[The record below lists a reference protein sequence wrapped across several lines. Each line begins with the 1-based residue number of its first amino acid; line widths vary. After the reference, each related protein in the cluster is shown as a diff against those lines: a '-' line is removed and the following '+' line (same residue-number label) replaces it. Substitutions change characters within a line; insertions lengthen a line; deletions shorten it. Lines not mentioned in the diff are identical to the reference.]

1 MARENGLKMS
11 LLERLEKRYYE
22 IESSVLFPLVQLDI
36 NYRCHPAIT
45 TLLSNVVYK
54 YQIQSG
60 LPPSKGHAEANYC
73 PCIFYCSDVTKDP
86 SILDPLHSM
95 HIEADAVVSQVKKFF
110 STGKWPN
117 SWKDFTLRDVCI
129 MSSFRTQVSESCIVW
144 ILLLFYMY
152 CYFQLNIIRKR
163 LKDSIFRHV
172 TLLPSYAIQGNKYE
186 DTINHS
192 ISLYIGHEFQA
203 IVLSTYEPLEDN
215 GESSNPTKTLVDPNI
230 FNTAIS
236 RSRQLVIAVG
246 NPFILLRTEKVM
258 GYAVGCWREYIKL
271 CLEKNAVFFPPNL
284 QPRLHQLKE
293 MLRVQVGISNT
304 VKASIVSQPQ
314 FPPQRSQT
322 TAATSHVATCPPL
335 QTSYSYPSA
344 KRTSGQQKLPADGK
358 MELMVPKKSGTTK
371 QTPSDSIAFPQASMG
386 QLSSEQSVFNKSI
399 PSSSKTISGK
409 SGLLPTPRQ
418 LASDLSKPT
427 QSTIQKPKPLDTTST
442 SNTSK
447 SSPLAFSVHKAS
459 GISAAPFSVRK
470 PMPFPEML
478 ISPSE
483 VVTVPES
490 TQVDSP
496 QQRHSKDKQQ
506 TQSYMKTKDEE
517 ETLISSSSTV
527 KSKRKKK
534 VKSSQPKHSFTYDSI
549 SSVWPQPHGMSDEP
563 PVKESV
569 WTSRQERT
577 FADIVKQ
584 SGIILEIITYY
595 SI

>member
-1 MARENGLKMS
+1 
-11 LLERLEKRYYE
+11 
-22 IESSVLFPLVQLDI
+22 
-36 NYRCHPAIT
+36 
-45 TLLSNVVYK
+45 
-54 YQIQSG
+54 
-60 LPPSKGHAEANYC
+60 
-73 PCIFYCSDVTKDP
+73 
-86 SILDPLHSM
+86 
-95 HIEADAVVSQVKKFF
+95 
-110 STGKWPN
+110 
-117 SWKDFTLRDVCI
+117 
-129 MSSFRTQVSESCIVW
+129 
-144 ILLLFYMY
+144 MY

-258 GYAVGCWREYIKL
+258 GYGGGCWREYIKL
-271 CLEKNAVFFPPNL
+271 CLEKNTVFFPPNL

-293 MLRVQVGISNT
+293 MLRVQVGISST
-304 VKASIVSQPQ
+304 VRASIVSQPR
-314 FPPQRSQT
+314 FLPQRSQT

-335 QTSYSYPSA
+335 QTLHSYPSD

-358 MELMVPKKSGTTK
+358 MESMVPKKSGATK
-371 QTPSDSIAFPQASMG
+371 QTPSDSTAFPQMSTG
-386 QLSSEQSVFNKSI
+386 QLSSEQPVFNKSI
-399 PSSSKTISGK
+399 PSSSKAISGK

-418 LASDLSKPT
+418 LASDLSKPI
-427 QSTIQKPKPLDTTST
+427 QSTIHKPNTLDITLT

-447 SSPLAFSVHKAS
+447 SPLLAFPVHKAS
-459 GISAAPFSVRK
+459 GITAAPFSVRK
-470 PMPFPEML
+470 PMPFSEML
-478 ISPSE
+478 ISQHSPRE

-496 QQRHSKDKQQ
+496 LQRHSKDKQQ

-534 VKSSQPKHSFTYDSI
+534 GKSSQPKHSFTYDSI
-549 SSVWPQPHGMSDEP
+549 SSVWPQLHGMSDEP

-584 SGIILEIITYY
+584 SGIILEIIICY